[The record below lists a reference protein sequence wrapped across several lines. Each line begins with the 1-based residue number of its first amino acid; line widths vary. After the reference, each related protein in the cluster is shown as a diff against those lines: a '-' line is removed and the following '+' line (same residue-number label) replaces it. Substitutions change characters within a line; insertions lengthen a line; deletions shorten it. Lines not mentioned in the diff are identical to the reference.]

1 MRARA
6 RTVAGVAG
14 PERVPCVGA
23 IVRDAAGRLLLV
35 RRANPPAQGTWSL
48 PGGRVEPGESDPD
61 ALRREVAE
69 ETGLH
74 VAVGPLVGTVERTG
88 PDGTAYVIN
97 DHECAVRGG
106 ELRAGDDA
114 SEVGWF
120 SPAELVD
127 LDTAPHL
134 VDSLAGWGVL
144 PHPR

>member
-1 MRARA
+1 MRDSAS
-6 RTVAGVAG
+6 
-14 PERVPCVGA
+14 
-23 IVRDAAGRLLLV
+23 RLLLV

-74 VAVGPLVGTVERTG
+74 VAVGRLVGTVERTG
-88 PDGTAYVIN
+88 PDGTTYVIN

-106 ELRAGDDA
+106 ELVAGDDA

-120 SPAELVD
+120 SPTELLA

-134 VDSLAGWGVL
+134 VDALAGWGVL
-144 PHPR
+144 PHRR

>member
-1 MRARA
+1 M
-6 RTVAGVAG
+6 AG
-14 PERVPCVGA
+14 PERVPSARVPSPRVPCVGA
-23 IVRDAAGRLLLV
+23 IVRDGAGRLLLV

-61 ALRREVAE
+61 AVRREVAE
-69 ETGLH
+69 ETGLD
-74 VAVGPLVGTVERTG
+74 VAVGRLVGTVERTG

-106 ELRAGDDA
+106 ELRASDDA

-144 PHPR
+144 PR

>member
-1 MRARA
+1 M
-6 RTVAGVAG
+6 
-14 PERVPCVGA
+14 PCVGA
-23 IVRDAAGRLLLV
+23 ILRDADGRLLLV

-69 ETGLH
+69 ETGLD
-74 VAVGPLVGTVERTG
+74 VSVGPLVGTVERAG

-97 DHECAVRGG
+97 DHECTVRGG

-114 SEVGWF
+114 SDVGWF
-120 SPAELVD
+120 SPAELFA

-134 VDSLAGWGVL
+134 VDSLAGWDVV
-144 PHPR
+144 